1 MNDQEHPADP
11 GHGPGYTG
19 GPSPAGPGP
28 TGHPA
33 GPGPAGPPGDTPT
46 APARPVR
53 AYRADSFRGVIF
65 SRGAGWA
72 VSAVLAGTVVALSIL
87 LADGTGGPQTN
98 FVVGP
103 PAGAAVH
110 QGRLFLPGRQ
120 AISVPPGA
128 VARPGTQVLGP
139 GFALAPPLSEQCL
152 RLALPA
158 SGQGSASPAP
168 SPPPTATPQPS
179 ASPGQSRITITLPGG
194 HSATC
199 IITVKPG

>member
-1 MNDQEHPADP
+1 MTDQEHPAYP
-11 GHGPGYTG
+11 GHGPGYAG

-28 TGHPA
+28 AGHPA
-33 GPGPAGPPGDTPT
+33 GPGPAGDAPT

-53 AYRADSFRGVIF
+53 SYRADSLRGVIF
-65 SRGAGWA
+65 GRGTGWA
-72 VSAVLAGTVVALSIL
+72 VAAVLAGAVVALSIL
-87 LADGTGGPQTN
+87 LADGTGGPRTD

-103 PAGAAVH
+103 PAGAVH

-128 VARPGTQVLGP
+128 LRPGSQIPAP

-152 RLALPA
+152 RIALPS

-179 ASPGQSRITITLPGG
+179 ASPGQSRITIRLPGG

-199 IITVKPG
+199 TITVKPG